1 MADIGAISAQQI
13 IAGQTQKSKSNTK
26 TTLDMN
32 DFLSLIVK
40 QLQNQ
45 DMTNPMDDAA
55 MMNQMVQMATINA
68 MSTLTEASV
77 TSYSAS
83 LVGKEV
89 TIGERVGGA
98 VNEIAGI
105 VTGTAVYGGQQVIF
119 VNDKSYYLTDIMAV
133 GKLPAKEETVPE
145 EKPAEET
152 VTEGAVKEEEVKEGA
167 VKEEEVKEE
176 AVKEEVTG
184 TETKVETE

>member
-89 TIGERVGGA
+89 TIGELVGG
-98 VNEIAGI
+98 EIKEVCGT

-145 EKPAEET
+145 EKSAEDT
-152 VTEGAVKEEEVKEGA
+152 VTEES
-167 VKEEEVKEE
+167 
-176 AVKEEVTG
+176 VKEEVTG

>member
-83 LVGKEV
+83 LVGKDV
-89 TIGERVGGA
+89 TIGELVGG
-98 VNEIAGI
+98 EIKEICGT

-119 VNDKSYYLTDIMAV
+119 VNDKSYYLTDVMAV
-133 GKLPAKEETVPE
+133 GKLPAKEEPETDPVPE
-145 EKPAEET
+145 PEPDPVPEPGIE
-152 VTEGAVKEEEVKEGA
+152 
-167 VKEEEVKEE
+167 
-176 AVKEEVTG
+176 
-184 TETKVETE
+184 

>member
-83 LVGKEV
+83 LVGNFSA
-89 TIGERVGGA
+89 IFS
-98 VNEIAGI
+98 GI
-105 VTGTAVYGGQQVIF
+105 
-119 VNDKSYYLTDIMAV
+119 DS
-133 GKLPAKEETVPE
+133 E
-145 EKPAEET
+145 
-152 VTEGAVKEEEVKEGA
+152 
-167 VKEEEVKEE
+167 
-176 AVKEEVTG
+176 
-184 TETKVETE
+184 

>member
-89 TIGERVGGA
+89 TIGELVGG
-98 VNEIAGI
+98 EIKEVCGT

-145 EKPAEET
+145 EKPAEDT
-152 VTEGAVKEEEVKEGA
+152 VTE
-167 VKEEEVKEE
+167 E
-176 AVKEEVTG
+176 AATEEVTG

>member
-98 VNEIAGI
+98 VNEISGT

-119 VNDKSYYLTDIMAV
+119 VNNKSYYLTDIMAV

-152 VTEGAVKEEEVKEGA
+152 VTEGAVKEE
-167 VKEEEVKEE
+167 

>member
-1 MADIGAISAQQI
+1 
-13 IAGQTQKSKSNTK
+13 
-26 TTLDMN
+26 
-32 DFLSLIVK
+32 
-40 QLQNQ
+40 
-45 DMTNPMDDAA
+45 

-89 TIGERVGGA
+89 TIGERAGGA
-98 VNEIAGI
+98 VNEIAGT

-145 EKPAEET
+145 EKPAEDT
-152 VTEGAVKEEEVKEGA
+152 VTE
-167 VKEEEVKEE
+167 E
-176 AVKEEVTG
+176 AATEEVTG
-184 TETKVETE
+184 TETKLETE